1 MQFLRDCS
9 PGVVPGIFQG
19 GGFES
24 SDEGAKVRLVGLL

>member
-9 PGVVPGIFQG
+9 PGVVPGVFQ